1 MFKGQLYQ
9 KSLQNLNSHLKEN
22 KTLVRLLD
30 YQNEN
35 KGYIKDVAHTKRLLE
50 RYTTDP
56 DFKKELDNGNYNIVK
71 KYDININ
78 PEDVRFHWDNSF
90 HKECVKNKTELTP
103 QVKKYLGWILE
114 KYAHRDRIRE
124 IDAVPEN
131 EKFRIWRERQNNR
144 MVHVFGVA
152 KATKIVHPPFSMELS
167 KGCSGK
173 CWFCGFGAE
182 EKEGDYLYTD
192 DNKKEYR
199 EVLHA
204 LKDVIGDAA
213 ATGFLYS
220 ATDPL
225 DNPDYEHF
233 LIDYADI
240 LGAAPQI
247 TTSLATRD
255 IERTRRLI
263 WLNHKLGSDV
273 DRFSML
279 SLGVLNKLHENFTA
293 EELLYVEL
301 LPQNIE
307 SNSMIANAGRA
318 ADNKNQMEK
327 KAESAGVTNYVHEHD
342 DGDTISCMSGFDIN
356 MFDKSV
362 RLVTPAKSNKKWP
375 YGFWI
380 YETAKFENAQEL
392 KNIMISM
399 IDKYMLEALDD
410 DSIIAFLKGF
420 QLEINTD
427 HISLINNNSKIEV
440 DYDEVLPGLENIA
453 CIIDNNEYTAKQI
466 VDLMKEKHNQKES
479 DTWSTLNLLF
489 QDGLLDEEPDFF
501 FK

>member
-1 MFKGQLYQ
+1 MFKNPLYQ
-9 KSLQNLNSHLKEN
+9 KSFKKLNYYFEEN
-22 KTLVRLLD
+22 KILKRLFD
-30 YQNEN
+30 HQYENED
-35 KGYIKDVAHTKRLLE
+35 YIKDIAHTKRLLE

-56 DFKKELDNGNYNIVK
+56 DFKKELDNGNYDIIK
-71 KYDININ
+71 KYNIDIN
-78 PEDVRFHWDNSF
+78 PEDVRFHWDNSY
-90 HKECVKNKTELTP
+90 HLECIKNKTEFTP
-103 QVKKYLGWILE
+103 QVKKYLGWIME
-114 KYAHRDRIRE
+114 KLAHRDRIRE

-144 MVHVFGVA
+144 MIHVFGIA
-152 KATKIVHPPFSMELS
+152 KSIGIVHPPFSMELS
-167 KGCSGK
+167 KGCSGN

-192 DNKKEYR
+192 KNKKEYR
-199 EVLHA
+199 EVLHV
-204 LKDVIGDAA
+204 LKDVMGNAA

-225 DNPDYEHF
+225 DNPDYEQF
-233 LIDYADI
+233 LIDYAVI
-240 LGAAPQI
+240 LGYAPQI

-279 SLGVLNKLHENFTA
+279 SVGVLNKLHENFTA

-301 LPQNIE
+301 IPQNIE

-318 ADNKNQMEK
+318 ADNKKQMEK
-327 KAESAGVTNYVHEHD
+327 KATSAGVTNYIHD
-342 DGDTISCMSGFDIN
+342 NNDGDSISCMSGFDIN

-380 YETAKFENAQEL
+380 YESAKFKDAQEL
-392 KNIMISM
+392 KNIMNSM
-399 IDKYMLEALDD
+399 INKYMLEALEE

-420 QLEINTD
+420 ELEID
-427 HISLINNNSKIEV
+427 KDCISLSTNNSKIEV
-440 DYDEVLPGLENIA
+440 DYGEVLPGLKEIA
-453 CIIDNNEYTAKQI
+453 GIISKDNHTAKQI
-466 VDLMKEKHNQKES
+466 VDIMKEKHNQKES
-479 DTWSTLNLLF
+479 DTWDTLNLLF
-489 QDGLLDEEPDFF
+489 QDGLLDEEPGFF
-501 FK
+501 F